1 MRIWDIYIIT
11 YFNFFVK
18 YFFEKRIKFFKFN
31 VAFLKHT
38 CYNIKRV
45 IKMIDDIS
53 KKGEAIASLIK
64 HRRIMLGLSY
74 QALADRTGLSKSTLQ
89 RYETG
94 DILNI
99 PLSKVDVLA
108 NGLQTSPAYLMGLTA
123 EVSPTQPNNNSDEQ
137 SLLALYQKLNS
148 TGKLKALADIEDL
161 TQILKYTEQT
171 SERVIFRAARSN
183 ANNPPEIIPNGRR
196 IIEKFKKASGVTRKE
211 DF

>member
-1 MRIWDIYIIT
+1 
-11 YFNFFVK
+11 
-18 YFFEKRIKFFKFN
+18 
-31 VAFLKHT
+31 
-38 CYNIKRV
+38 
-45 IKMIDDIS
+45 
-53 KKGEAIASLIK
+53 
-64 HRRIMLGLSY
+64 MLGLSY